1 MATKRMGEA
10 YWGEELHVPL
20 STDGQVTAYV
30 WPLRIL
36 SIRGTSCGGPTIGVD
51 VGNEE
56 VLRFDCHADRGHWHT
71 GGYDR
76 LGTPGNSHVDFPE
89 DVATVEE
96 QVAWSLRRLRGKVSD
111 LLAQSEQEEAS
122 QKVESYLVETGLIN
136 LRNHI
141 EKNAYLRK
149 RAIEEGVIAG

>member
-20 STDGQVTAYV
+20 SGDGQVSAYV

-36 SIRGTSCGGPTIGVD
+36 SIRGESCGGPTIGVD

-56 VLRFDCHADRGHWHT
+56 VLRFDCHADRGHWHS

-76 LGTPGNSHVDFPE
+76 LGTPGASHVDFPE
-89 DVATVEE
+89 EVADVEE
-96 QVAWSLRRLRGKVSD
+96 QVAWSLRHLREKVGE
-111 LLAQSEQEEAS
+111 LLSQSEQGEAAE
-122 QKVESYLVETGLIN
+122 KVESYLVETGLVTI
-136 LRNHI
+136 RNHI
-141 EKNAYLRK
+141 EKNAYLRT
-149 RAIEEGVIAG
+149 RAIEEQVISA

>member
-30 WPLRIL
+30 WPLRLL
-36 SIRGTSCGGPTIGVD
+36 SIQGQSCGGPTIGVD

-56 VLRFDCHADRGHWHT
+56 VLRFDCHANRGHWHT

-89 DVATVEE
+89 GVATVEE
-96 QVAWSLRRLRGKVSD
+96 QVAWSLRHLRDGVGE

-122 QKVESYLVETGLIN
+122 QKVESYLVETGLVN

-149 RAIEEGVIAG
+149 RAIDEQVIAG

>member
-20 STDGQVTAYV
+20 SADGQVTAYV

-36 SIRGTSCGGPTIGVD
+36 SIQGQSCGGPTIGVN

-76 LGTPGNSHVDFPE
+76 LGTPGNSHVDFP
-89 DVATVEE
+89 DGLGTVGE
-96 QVAWSLRRLRGKVSD
+96 QVAWSLRQLRDKVGE
-111 LLAQSEQEEAS
+111 LLAQSEQGEAAD
-122 QKVESYLVETGLIN
+122 KLVSYLVESGLIT
-136 LRNHI
+136 LRDHI

-149 RAIEEGVIAG
+149 RAIEEQVISG

>member
-1 MATKRMGEA
+1 MATKRTGEA

-20 STDGQVTAYV
+20 SSDGQVSAYV

-36 SIRGTSCGGPTIGVD
+36 SIRGESCGGPTIGVD

-56 VLRFDCHADRGHWHT
+56 VLRFDCHAGRGHWHT

-89 DVATVEE
+89 GLSSVQD
-96 QVAWSLRRLRGKVSD
+96 QVSWSLSHLRGRVAELLTQSD
-111 LLAQSEQEEAS
+111 QEEAA
-122 QKVESYLVETGLIN
+122 QKVESMLVETGLVTI
-136 LRNHI
+136 RNHI
-141 EKNAYLRK
+141 EKNNYLRE
-149 RAIEEGVIAG
+149 RAIQEEVILP

>member
-1 MATKRMGEA
+1 MASKRTGEA

-20 STDGQVTAYV
+20 SADGQVSAYV

-36 SIRGTSCGGPTIGVD
+36 SIRGESCGGPTIGVD

-76 LGTPGNSHVDFPE
+76 LGTPGNSHVDFHE
-89 DVATVEE
+89 GLTGVKD
-96 QVAWSLRRLRGKVSD
+96 QVAWSLRHLREKVAE

-122 QKVESYLVETGLIN
+122 RKVESYLVESGLITI
-136 LRNHI
+136 RDHI
-141 EKNAYLRK
+141 EKNNYLWN
-149 RAIEEGVIAG
+149 RAIAEQVISG

>member
-20 STDGQVTAYV
+20 SADGQVTAYV

-89 DVATVEE
+89 GVSSVQE
-96 QVAWSLRRLRGKVSD
+96 QVAWSLRHLRGRVGE

-122 QKVESYLVETGLIN
+122 QKVESYLVESGLIN
-136 LRNHI
+136 IRDHI
-141 EKNAYLRK
+141 QKNAYLRT
-149 RAIEEGVIAG
+149 RAIEEQVIAG

>member
-20 STDGQVTAYV
+20 SADGQVTAYV

-36 SIRGTSCGGPTIGVD
+36 SIRGQSCGGPTIGID

-56 VLRFDCHADRGHWHT
+56 VIRFDCHADRGHWHN

-89 DVATVEE
+89 GVSGVDA
-96 QVAWSLRRLRGKVSD
+96 QVTWSLRHLRDKAGE
-111 LLAQSEQEEAS
+111 LLAQSEQEEAA
-122 QKVESYLVETGLIN
+122 QKLESYLVETGLIN
-136 LRNHI
+136 IRNHI
-141 EKNAYLRK
+141 EKNAYLRT
-149 RAIEEGVIAG
+149 RAIAEQVIAG

>member
-1 MATKRMGEA
+1 MATKRAGEA

-20 STDGQVTAYV
+20 STDGQVSAYV

-36 SIRGTSCGGPTIGVD
+36 SIRGESCGGPTIGVD

-56 VLRFDCHADRGHWHT
+56 VIRFDCHANRGHWHT

-89 DVATVEE
+89 GVASVGE
-96 QVAWSLRRLRGKVSD
+96 QVAWSLRHLRDRVTD
-111 LLAQSEQEEAS
+111 LLSQSEQEKAAG
-122 QKVESYLVETGLIN
+122 KVESYLVESGLIN
-136 LRNHI
+136 LRLHI
-141 EKNAYLRK
+141 EKNAYLRD
-149 RAIEEGVIAG
+149 RAIQENVISG

>member
-20 STDGQVTAYV
+20 SSDGQVTAYV

-56 VLRFDCHADRGHWHT
+56 VLRFDCHANRGHWHT

-89 DVATVEE
+89 GVKSVEE
-96 QVAWSLRRLRGKVSD
+96 QVAWSLRHVRDKVGE
-111 LLAQSEQEEAS
+111 LLSQSEHEEAAR
-122 QKVESYLVETGLIN
+122 KVESYLVESGLIN
-136 LRNHI
+136 IRNHI
-141 EKNAYLRK
+141 DKNAYLRN
-149 RAIEEGVIAG
+149 RAIEEQVIAG

>member
-1 MATKRMGEA
+1 MASKRTGEA

-20 STDGQVTAYV
+20 SSDGQVTAYV

-36 SIRGTSCGGPTIGVD
+36 SIRGESCGGPTIGVD

-56 VLRFDCHADRGHWHT
+56 VLRFDCHAHRGHWHT

-76 LGTPGNSHVDFPE
+76 LGTPGSSHVDFPE
-89 DVATVEE
+89 GLTSVRD
-96 QVAWSLRRLRGKVSD
+96 QVSWSLRHLREKVAE

-122 QKVESYLVETGLIN
+122 RKVESYLVETGLIT
-136 LRNHI
+136 LRDHI
-141 EKNAYLRK
+141 EKNNYLRD
-149 RAIEEGVIAG
+149 RAIAEQVISG

>member
-1 MATKRMGEA
+1 MATKRTGEA

-20 STDGQVTAYV
+20 SADGQVTAYV

-36 SIRGTSCGGPTIGVD
+36 SIQGTSCGGPTIGVD

-89 DVATVEE
+89 GVASVEE
-96 QVAWSLRRLRGKVSD
+96 QVAWSLRHLRDRVTE
-111 LLAQSEQEEAS
+111 LLSQSAQEEAGR
-122 QKVESYLVETGLIN
+122 KVESYLVETGLIN
-136 LRNHI
+136 IRNHLD
-141 EKNAYLRK
+141 KNAYLRA
-149 RAIEEGVIAG
+149 RAIEDKVIAG

>member
-1 MATKRMGEA
+1 MASKRTGEA

-20 STDGQVTAYV
+20 SRDGQVSAYV

-36 SIRGTSCGGPTIGVD
+36 SIRGESCGGPTIGVD

-56 VLRFDCHADRGHWHT
+56 VLRFDCHANRGHWHT

-89 DVATVEE
+89 GLTSVKD
-96 QVAWSLRRLRGKVSD
+96 QVAWSLRQLRGNVTE
-111 LLAQSEQEEAS
+111 LLAQSEQEEAA
-122 QKVESYLVETGLIN
+122 QKVESYLVESGLIT
-136 LRNHI
+136 LRDHI
-141 EKNAYLRK
+141 EKNNYLRE
-149 RAIEEGVIAG
+149 RAIAEQVISG

>member
-20 STDGQVTAYV
+20 SADGQVSAYV

-76 LGTPGNSHVDFPE
+76 LGTPGNSHVDFP
-89 DVATVEE
+89 DGVATVEQ
-96 QVAWSLRRLRGKVSD
+96 QVDWSLRRLRGQVGE

-122 QKVESYLVETGLIN
+122 LKVESYLVEAGLIN
-136 LRNHI
+136 IRNHV

-149 RAIEEGVIAG
+149 RAIDEQVIAG